1 MTPQNPTFILAS
13 GSPRRREMITS
24 LGIHFTIIKPDIDE
38 TQHPSETPLAYVQR
52 LASAK
57 ADAVA
62 QRLSAPATIL
72 AADTIVILSADTIGI
87 TESGELLGKPEGAD
101 MARDMLMRL
110 RNRPHV
116 VITAFT
122 VLRLGDMPV
131 RYADFIQTRV
141 FMRDYTDAEIE
152 AYIATGDPFD
162 KAGAYAIQH
171 NGFMPVAYIEGCYN
185 NVVGLPLCAVKRGLA
200 QVGWAN
206 ISASESCDCPIYLS
220 ETR

>member
-1 MTPQNPTFILAS
+1 
-13 GSPRRREMITS
+13 
-24 LGIHFTIIKPDIDE
+24 
-38 TQHPSETPLAYVQR
+38 
-52 LASAK
+52 
-57 ADAVA
+57 
-62 QRLSAPATIL
+62 ATIL

-122 VLRLGDMPV
+122 LLRLGDTPV
-131 RYADFIQTRV
+131 RYADFVQTRV

-162 KAGAYAIQH
+162 KAGGYAIQH
-171 NGFMPVAYIEGCYN
+171 NGFMPVERIEGCYN
-185 NVVGLPLCAVKRGLA
+185 NVVGLPLCAVKRGLIH
-200 QVGWAN
+200 VGWTH
-206 ISASESCDCPIYLS
+206 ISASEYCDCPIYS
-220 ETR
+220 R